1 MNIGKWI
8 KIAGKV
14 IAAAPAIVAVIK
26 PIVAKKKRQ
35 VEREDS
41 AGA

>member
-8 KIAGKV
+8 KIIGKV
-14 IAAAPAIVAVIK
+14 IAAAPAIVAVVK
-26 PIVAKKKRQ
+26 PIITRKKRQ

>member
-1 MNIGKWI
+1 MNL
-8 KIAGKV
+8 KILKIVGKV
-14 IAAAPAIVAVIK
+14 IAAAPAIVAVVK

-35 VEREDS
+35 VDREDS